1 MGGGAPHALYIRLV
15 IEMEP
20 KALKIV
26 RFPGGACT
34 CNEYLYSLHVINDR
48 MMARKMETKAERHL
62 SGLYK
67 YDMMALDKINK
78 KTNSPTQYCVT
89 EYCFTT

>member
-1 MGGGAPHALYIRLV
+1 
-15 IEMEP
+15 
-20 KALKIV
+20 
-26 RFPGGACT
+26 
-34 CNEYLYSLHVINDR
+34 
-48 MMARKMETKAERHL
+48 MARKMETKAERHL